1 MDRVYTC
8 LFLYIRKVKLF
19 LIQVNYKSVEKN
31 QNYLYNHLR
40 IGDTMN
46 YKEIGLFI
54 SKKRKELNMTQKE
67 LANKL
72 NVTDK
77 AVSKWERGLGCPDIS
92 ILEVLSNI
100 LGVSILELLKGR
112 NIQGEVIPV
121 LEADDYLKNTINYSQ
136 KSLNKKIV
144 DLLTIIII
152 GIASF
157 IVIININHIIYLN
170 KEYEYNF
177 SNNEILEDINKIKN
191 NINKIKNTNNIF
203 DNTDYK
209 NLNELLNSYYNKII
223 NNSILK
229 FNGIKKFKLR
239 DLNQLDNELPGFLEI
254 LSSYKILEKYDSK
267 QIEYEELLSILLASK
282 TFNLTFMYN
291 EPLLSYKYQFL
302 DSSDTFYTDKV
313 TPRIIEFKYRVKEFL
328 YLTNKIIEVGEY
340 YE

>member
-1 MDRVYTC
+1 
-8 LFLYIRKVKLF
+8 
-19 LIQVNYKSVEKN
+19 
-31 QNYLYNHLR
+31 
-40 IGDTMN
+40 MN

-72 NVTDK
+72 DVTDK

-112 NIQGEVIPV
+112 NIEGKVIPV
-121 LEADDYLKNTINYSQ
+121 VEADDYLKNTINYSK
-136 KSLNKKIV
+136 KSLNKKIL

-152 GIASF
+152 GITSF
-157 IVIININHIIYLN
+157 IVIININHIMYLN
-170 KEYEYNF
+170 KEYEYDF
-177 SNNEILEDINKIKN
+177 SNNEILEDINKIEN

-223 NNSILK
+223 SNSILK
-229 FNGIKKFKLR
+229 YNGIKKFKLK

-254 LSSYKILEKYDSK
+254 LSSYKILEKYDFK
-267 QIEYEELLSILLASK
+267 QKQYEELLSILLASK

-302 DSSDTFYTDKV
+302 DSNDIFYTDKV

>member
-1 MDRVYTC
+1 
-8 LFLYIRKVKLF
+8 
-19 LIQVNYKSVEKN
+19 
-31 QNYLYNHLR
+31 
-40 IGDTMN
+40 MN

-67 LANKL
+67 LSDKL

-112 NIQGEVIPV
+112 NIEGKVIPV
-121 LEADDYLKNTINYSQ
+121 VEADDYLKNTINYSK
-136 KSLNKKIV
+136 KSLNKKIL

-152 GIASF
+152 GITSF
-157 IVIININHIIYLN
+157 IVIININHIMYLN
-170 KEYEYNF
+170 KEYEYDF
-177 SNNEILEDINKIKN
+177 SNNEILEDINKIEN
-191 NINKIKNTNNIF
+191 NINTIKNTNNIF

-223 NNSILK
+223 SNSILK
-229 FNGIKKFKLR
+229 YNGIKKFKLK

-254 LSSYKILEKYDSK
+254 LSSYKILEKYDFK
-267 QIEYEELLSILLASK
+267 QKQYEELLSILLASK

-302 DSSDTFYTDKV
+302 DSNDIFYTDKV

>member
-1 MDRVYTC
+1 
-8 LFLYIRKVKLF
+8 
-19 LIQVNYKSVEKN
+19 
-31 QNYLYNHLR
+31 
-40 IGDTMN
+40 MN

-67 LANKL
+67 LADKL

-112 NIQGEVIPV
+112 NIEGEVIPV
-121 LEADDYLKNTINYSQ
+121 VEADDYLKNTINYSK
-136 KSLNKKIV
+136 KSLNKKIL

-152 GIASF
+152 GITSF

-170 KEYEYNF
+170 KEYEYDF
-177 SNNEILEDINKIKN
+177 SNNEILEDINKIEN
-191 NINKIKNTNNIF
+191 NINTIKNTNNIF

-229 FNGIKKFKLR
+229 YNGIKKFKLK

-254 LSSYKILEKYDSK
+254 LSSYKILEKYDFK
-267 QIEYEELLSILLASK
+267 QKQYEELLSILLASK

-302 DSSDTFYTDKV
+302 DSNDIFYTDKV

>member
-1 MDRVYTC
+1 
-8 LFLYIRKVKLF
+8 
-19 LIQVNYKSVEKN
+19 
-31 QNYLYNHLR
+31 
-40 IGDTMN
+40 MN

-67 LANKL
+67 LSDKL

-112 NIQGEVIPV
+112 NIEGKVIPV
-121 LEADDYLKNTINYSQ
+121 VEADDYLKNTINYSK
-136 KSLNKKIV
+136 KSLNKKIL

-152 GIASF
+152 GITSF
-157 IVIININHIIYLN
+157 IVIININHIMYLN
-170 KEYEYNF
+170 KEYEYDF
-177 SNNEILEDINKIKN
+177 SNNEILEDINKIEN

-229 FNGIKKFKLR
+229 YNGIKEFKLK

-254 LSSYKILEKYDSK
+254 LSSYKILEKYDFK
-267 QIEYEELLSILLASK
+267 QKQYEELLSILLASK

-302 DSSDTFYTDKV
+302 DSNDIFYTDKV

>member
-1 MDRVYTC
+1 
-8 LFLYIRKVKLF
+8 
-19 LIQVNYKSVEKN
+19 
-31 QNYLYNHLR
+31 
-40 IGDTMN
+40 MN

-100 LGVSILELLKGR
+100 LGVSILELLKGK
-112 NIQGEVIPV
+112 NIEGEVIPV
-121 LEADDYLKNTINYSQ
+121 LEADDYLKNTINYSK

-152 GIASF
+152 GITSF

-191 NINKIKNTNNIF
+191 NINKIKNTNSIF

>member
-1 MDRVYTC
+1 
-8 LFLYIRKVKLF
+8 
-19 LIQVNYKSVEKN
+19 
-31 QNYLYNHLR
+31 
-40 IGDTMN
+40 MN

-67 LANKL
+67 LSDKL

-112 NIQGEVIPV
+112 NIEGKVIPV
-121 LEADDYLKNTINYSQ
+121 VEADDYLKNTINYSK
-136 KSLNKKIV
+136 KSLNKKIL

-152 GIASF
+152 GITSF
-157 IVIININHIIYLN
+157 IVIININHIMYLN
-170 KEYEYNF
+170 KEYEYDF
-177 SNNEILEDINKIKN
+177 SNNEILEDINKIEN

-223 NNSILK
+223 SNSILK
-229 FNGIKKFKLR
+229 YNGIKKFKLK

-254 LSSYKILEKYDSK
+254 LSSYKILEKYDFK
-267 QIEYEELLSILLASK
+267 QKQYEELLSILLASK

-302 DSSDTFYTDKV
+302 DSNDIFYTDKV

>member
-1 MDRVYTC
+1 
-8 LFLYIRKVKLF
+8 
-19 LIQVNYKSVEKN
+19 
-31 QNYLYNHLR
+31 
-40 IGDTMN
+40 MN

-67 LANKL
+67 LADKL

-112 NIQGEVIPV
+112 NIEGEVIPV
-121 LEADDYLKNTINYSQ
+121 VEADDYLKNTINYSK
-136 KSLNKKIV
+136 KSLNKKIL
-144 DLLTIIII
+144 DLLTIIIV
-152 GIASF
+152 GITSF

-170 KEYEYNF
+170 KEYEYDF
-177 SNNEILEDINKIKN
+177 SNNEILEDINKIEN

-229 FNGIKKFKLR
+229 YNGIKKFKLK

-254 LSSYKILEKYDSK
+254 LSSYKILEKYDFK
-267 QIEYEELLSILLASK
+267 QKQYEELLSILLASK

-302 DSSDTFYTDKV
+302 DSNDIFYTDKV

>member
-1 MDRVYTC
+1 
-8 LFLYIRKVKLF
+8 
-19 LIQVNYKSVEKN
+19 
-31 QNYLYNHLR
+31 
-40 IGDTMN
+40 MN

-67 LANKL
+67 LADKL

-112 NIQGEVIPV
+112 NIEGEVIPV
-121 LEADDYLKNTINYSQ
+121 VEADDYLKNTINYSK
-136 KSLNKKIV
+136 KSLNKKIL
-144 DLLTIIII
+144 DLLTIIIV
-152 GIASF
+152 GITSF
-157 IVIININHIIYLN
+157 IVIININHIMYLN
-170 KEYEYNF
+170 KEYEYDF
-177 SNNEILEDINKIKN
+177 SNNEILEDINKIEN
-191 NINKIKNTNNIF
+191 NINTIKNTNNIF

-223 NNSILK
+223 SNSILK
-229 FNGIKKFKLR
+229 YNGIKKFKLK

-254 LSSYKILEKYDSK
+254 LSSYKILEKYDFK
-267 QIEYEELLSILLASK
+267 QKQYEELLSILLTSK

-302 DSSDTFYTDKV
+302 DSNDIFYTDKV

>member
-1 MDRVYTC
+1 M
-8 LFLYIRKVKLF
+8 
-19 LIQVNYKSVEKN
+19 S
-31 QNYLYNHLR
+31 
-40 IGDTMN
+40 

-67 LANKL
+67 LADKL

-112 NIQGEVIPV
+112 NIEGKVIPV
-121 LEADDYLKNTINYSQ
+121 VEADDYLKNTINYSK
-136 KSLNKKIV
+136 KSLNKKIL

-152 GIASF
+152 GITSF
-157 IVIININHIIYLN
+157 IVIININHIMYLN
-170 KEYEYNF
+170 KEYEYDF
-177 SNNEILEDINKIKN
+177 SNNEILEDINKIEN
-191 NINKIKNTNNIF
+191 NINTIKNTNNIF

-229 FNGIKKFKLR
+229 YNGIKKFKLK

-254 LSSYKILEKYDSK
+254 LSSYKILEKYDIK
-267 QIEYEELLSILLASK
+267 QKQYEELLSILLASK

-302 DSSDTFYTDKV
+302 DSNDIFYTDKV

>member
-1 MDRVYTC
+1 
-8 LFLYIRKVKLF
+8 
-19 LIQVNYKSVEKN
+19 
-31 QNYLYNHLR
+31 
-40 IGDTMN
+40 MN

-67 LANKL
+67 LADKL

-112 NIQGEVIPV
+112 NIEGKVIPV
-121 LEADDYLKNTINYSQ
+121 VEADDYLKNTINYSK
-136 KSLNKKIV
+136 KSLNKKIL

-152 GIASF
+152 GITSF
-157 IVIININHIIYLN
+157 IVIININHIMYLN
-170 KEYEYNF
+170 KEYEYDF
-177 SNNEILEDINKIKN
+177 SNNEILEDINKIEN
-191 NINKIKNTNNIF
+191 NINTIKNTNNIF

-229 FNGIKKFKLR
+229 YNGIKKFKLK

-254 LSSYKILEKYDSK
+254 LSSYKILEKYDFK
-267 QIEYEELLSILLASK
+267 QKQYEELLSILLASK

-302 DSSDTFYTDKV
+302 DSNDIFYTDKV

>member
-1 MDRVYTC
+1 
-8 LFLYIRKVKLF
+8 
-19 LIQVNYKSVEKN
+19 
-31 QNYLYNHLR
+31 
-40 IGDTMN
+40 MN

-67 LANKL
+67 LSDKL

-112 NIQGEVIPV
+112 NIEGKVIPV
-121 LEADDYLKNTINYSQ
+121 VEADDYLKNTINYSK
-136 KSLNKKIV
+136 KSLNKKIL

-152 GIASF
+152 GITSF
-157 IVIININHIIYLN
+157 IVIININHIMYLN
-170 KEYEYNF
+170 KEYEYDF
-177 SNNEILEDINKIKN
+177 SNNEILEDINKIEN
-191 NINKIKNTNNIF
+191 NINTIKNTNNIF
-203 DNTDYK
+203 YNTDYK

-223 NNSILK
+223 SNSILK
-229 FNGIKKFKLR
+229 YNGIKKFKLK

-254 LSSYKILEKYDSK
+254 LSSYKILEKYDFK
-267 QIEYEELLSILLASK
+267 QKQYEELLSILLASK

-302 DSSDTFYTDKV
+302 DSNDIFYTDKV

>member
-1 MDRVYTC
+1 
-8 LFLYIRKVKLF
+8 
-19 LIQVNYKSVEKN
+19 
-31 QNYLYNHLR
+31 
-40 IGDTMN
+40 MN

-67 LANKL
+67 LADKL

-112 NIQGEVIPV
+112 NIEGEVIPV
-121 LEADDYLKNTINYSQ
+121 VEADDYLKNTINYSK
-136 KSLNKKIV
+136 KSLNKKIL
-144 DLLTIIII
+144 DLLTIIIV
-152 GIASF
+152 GITSF
-157 IVIININHIIYLN
+157 IVIININHIMYLN
-170 KEYEYNF
+170 KEYEYDF
-177 SNNEILEDINKIKN
+177 SNNEILEDINKIEN
-191 NINKIKNTNNIF
+191 NINTIKNTNNIF

-229 FNGIKKFKLR
+229 YNGIKKFKLK

-254 LSSYKILEKYDSK
+254 LSSYKILEKYDFK
-267 QIEYEELLSILLASK
+267 QKQYEELLSILLASK

-302 DSSDTFYTDKV
+302 DSNDIFYTDKV

-328 YLTNKIIEVGEY
+328 YLTNKILEVGEY

>member
-1 MDRVYTC
+1 
-8 LFLYIRKVKLF
+8 
-19 LIQVNYKSVEKN
+19 
-31 QNYLYNHLR
+31 
-40 IGDTMN
+40 MN

-67 LANKL
+67 LADKL

-112 NIQGEVIPV
+112 NIEGEVIPV
-121 LEADDYLKNTINYSQ
+121 VEADDYLKNTINYSK
-136 KSLNKKIV
+136 KSLNKKIL
-144 DLLTIIII
+144 DLLTIIIV
-152 GIASF
+152 GITSF
-157 IVIININHIIYLN
+157 IVIININHIMYLN
-170 KEYEYNF
+170 KEYEYDF
-177 SNNEILEDINKIKN
+177 SNNEILEDINKIEN
-191 NINKIKNTNNIF
+191 NINTIKNTNNIF

-229 FNGIKKFKLR
+229 YNGIKKFKLK

-254 LSSYKILEKYDSK
+254 LSSYKILEKYDFK
-267 QIEYEELLSILLASK
+267 QKQYEELLSILLTSK

-302 DSSDTFYTDKV
+302 DSNDIFYTDKV

>member
-1 MDRVYTC
+1 
-8 LFLYIRKVKLF
+8 
-19 LIQVNYKSVEKN
+19 
-31 QNYLYNHLR
+31 
-40 IGDTMN
+40 MN

-67 LANKL
+67 LADKL

-112 NIQGEVIPV
+112 NIEGEVIPV
-121 LEADDYLKNTINYSQ
+121 VEADDYLKNTINYSK
-136 KSLNKKIV
+136 KSLNKKIL
-144 DLLTIIII
+144 DLLTIIIV
-152 GIASF
+152 GITSF

-170 KEYEYNF
+170 KEYEYDF
-177 SNNEILEDINKIKN
+177 SNNEILEDINKIEN
-191 NINKIKNTNNIF
+191 NINTIKNTNNIF

-229 FNGIKKFKLR
+229 YNGIKKFKLK

-254 LSSYKILEKYDSK
+254 LSSYKILEKYDFK
-267 QIEYEELLSILLASK
+267 QKQYEELLSILLASK

-302 DSSDTFYTDKV
+302 DSNDIFYTDKV

>member
-1 MDRVYTC
+1 
-8 LFLYIRKVKLF
+8 
-19 LIQVNYKSVEKN
+19 
-31 QNYLYNHLR
+31 
-40 IGDTMN
+40 MN

-67 LANKL
+67 LADKL

-112 NIQGEVIPV
+112 NIEGKVIPV
-121 LEADDYLKNTINYSQ
+121 VEADDYLKNTINYSK
-136 KSLNKKIV
+136 KSLNKKIL
-144 DLLTIIII
+144 DLLTIIIV
-152 GIASF
+152 GITSF
-157 IVIININHIIYLN
+157 IVIININHIMYLN
-170 KEYEYNF
+170 KEYEYDF
-177 SNNEILEDINKIKN
+177 SNNEILEDINKIEN
-191 NINKIKNTNNIF
+191 NINTIKNTNNIF

-223 NNSILK
+223 SNSILK
-229 FNGIKKFKLR
+229 YNGIKKFKLK

-254 LSSYKILEKYDSK
+254 LSSYKILEKYDFK
-267 QIEYEELLSILLASK
+267 QKQYEELLSILLTSK

-302 DSSDTFYTDKV
+302 DSNDIFYTDKV

>member
-1 MDRVYTC
+1 
-8 LFLYIRKVKLF
+8 
-19 LIQVNYKSVEKN
+19 
-31 QNYLYNHLR
+31 
-40 IGDTMN
+40 MN

-67 LANKL
+67 LADKL

-112 NIQGEVIPV
+112 NIEGEVIPV
-121 LEADDYLKNTINYSQ
+121 VEADDYLKNTINYSK
-136 KSLNKKIV
+136 KSLNKKIL
-144 DLLTIIII
+144 DLLTIIIV
-152 GIASF
+152 GITSF
-157 IVIININHIIYLN
+157 IVIININHIMYLN
-170 KEYEYNF
+170 KEYEYDF
-177 SNNEILEDINKIKN
+177 SNNEILEDINKIEN

-229 FNGIKKFKLR
+229 YNGIKKFKLK

-254 LSSYKILEKYDSK
+254 LSGYKILEKYDFK
-267 QIEYEELLSILLASK
+267 QKQYEELLSILLASK

-302 DSSDTFYTDKV
+302 DSNDIFYTDKV

>member
-1 MDRVYTC
+1 
-8 LFLYIRKVKLF
+8 
-19 LIQVNYKSVEKN
+19 
-31 QNYLYNHLR
+31 
-40 IGDTMN
+40 MN

-72 NVTDK
+72 DVTDK

-112 NIQGEVIPV
+112 NIEGKVIPV
-121 LEADDYLKNTINYSQ
+121 VEADDYLKNTINYSK
-136 KSLNKKIV
+136 KSLNKKIL
-144 DLLTIIII
+144 DLLTIIIV
-152 GIASF
+152 GITSF

-170 KEYEYNF
+170 KECEYDF
-177 SNNEILEDINKIKN
+177 SNNEILEDINKIEN
-191 NINKIKNTNNIF
+191 NINTIKNTNNIF

-229 FNGIKKFKLR
+229 YNGIKKFKLK

-254 LSSYKILEKYDSK
+254 LSSYKILEKYDFK
-267 QIEYEELLSILLASK
+267 QKQYEELLSILLASK

-302 DSSDTFYTDKV
+302 DSNDIFYTDKV

>member
-1 MDRVYTC
+1 
-8 LFLYIRKVKLF
+8 
-19 LIQVNYKSVEKN
+19 
-31 QNYLYNHLR
+31 
-40 IGDTMN
+40 MN

-72 NVTDK
+72 DVTDK

-112 NIQGEVIPV
+112 NIEGEVIPV
-121 LEADDYLKNTINYSQ
+121 VEADDYLKNTINYSK
-136 KSLNKKIV
+136 KSLNKKIL
-144 DLLTIIII
+144 DLLTIIIV
-152 GIASF
+152 GITSF

-170 KEYEYNF
+170 KEYEYDF
-177 SNNEILEDINKIKN
+177 SNNEILEDINKIEN
-191 NINKIKNTNNIF
+191 NINTIKNTNNIF

-229 FNGIKKFKLR
+229 YNGIKKFKLK

-254 LSSYKILEKYDSK
+254 LSSYKILEKYDFK
-267 QIEYEELLSILLASK
+267 QKQYEELLSILLTSK

-302 DSSDTFYTDKV
+302 DSNDIFYTDKV

>member
-1 MDRVYTC
+1 
-8 LFLYIRKVKLF
+8 
-19 LIQVNYKSVEKN
+19 
-31 QNYLYNHLR
+31 
-40 IGDTMN
+40 MN

-67 LANKL
+67 LADKL

-112 NIQGEVIPV
+112 NIEGKVIPV
-121 LEADDYLKNTINYSQ
+121 VEADDYLKNTINYSK
-136 KSLNKKIV
+136 KSLNKKIL

-152 GIASF
+152 GITSF

-177 SNNEILEDINKIKN
+177 SNNEILEDINKIEN

-223 NNSILK
+223 SNSILK
-229 FNGIKKFKLR
+229 YNGIKKFKLK

-254 LSSYKILEKYDSK
+254 LSSYKILEKYDFK
-267 QIEYEELLSILLASK
+267 QKQYEELLSILLTSK

-302 DSSDTFYTDKV
+302 DSNDIFYTDKV

-328 YLTNKIIEVGEY
+328 YLTNKILEVGEY

>member
-1 MDRVYTC
+1 
-8 LFLYIRKVKLF
+8 
-19 LIQVNYKSVEKN
+19 
-31 QNYLYNHLR
+31 
-40 IGDTMN
+40 MN

-67 LANKL
+67 LADKL

-112 NIQGEVIPV
+112 NIEGKVIPV
-121 LEADDYLKNTINYSQ
+121 VEADDYLKNTINYSK
-136 KSLNKKIV
+136 KSLNKKIL

-152 GIASF
+152 GITSF

-177 SNNEILEDINKIKN
+177 SNNEILEDINKIEN

-223 NNSILK
+223 SNSILK
-229 FNGIKKFKLR
+229 YNGIKKFKLK

-254 LSSYKILEKYDSK
+254 LSSYKILEKYDFK
-267 QIEYEELLSILLASK
+267 QKQYEELLSILLASK

-302 DSSDTFYTDKV
+302 DSNDIFYTDKV

>member
-1 MDRVYTC
+1 
-8 LFLYIRKVKLF
+8 
-19 LIQVNYKSVEKN
+19 
-31 QNYLYNHLR
+31 
-40 IGDTMN
+40 MN

-67 LANKL
+67 LADKL

-112 NIQGEVIPV
+112 NIEGKVIPV
-121 LEADDYLKNTINYSQ
+121 VEADDYLKNTINYSK
-136 KSLNKKIV
+136 KSLNKKIL

-152 GIASF
+152 GITSF
-157 IVIININHIIYLN
+157 IVIININHIMYLN
-170 KEYEYNF
+170 KEYEYDF
-177 SNNEILEDINKIKN
+177 SNNEILEDINKIEN

-223 NNSILK
+223 SNSILK
-229 FNGIKKFKLR
+229 YNGIKKFKLK

-254 LSSYKILEKYDSK
+254 LSSYKILEKYDFK
-267 QIEYEELLSILLASK
+267 QKQYEELLSILLASK

-302 DSSDTFYTDKV
+302 DSNDIFYTDKV

>member
-1 MDRVYTC
+1 
-8 LFLYIRKVKLF
+8 
-19 LIQVNYKSVEKN
+19 
-31 QNYLYNHLR
+31 
-40 IGDTMN
+40 MN

-67 LANKL
+67 LADKL

-112 NIQGEVIPV
+112 NIEGEVIPV
-121 LEADDYLKNTINYSQ
+121 LEADDYLKNTINYSK
-136 KSLNKKIV
+136 KSLNKKIT

-152 GIASF
+152 GITSF

-177 SNNEILEDINKIKN
+177 SNNEILEDINKIEN
-191 NINKIKNTNNIF
+191 NINKIKNTNSIF
-203 DNTDYK
+203 NNTDYK
-209 NLNELLNSYYNKII
+209 NLNKLLDSYYNKII

-229 FNGIKKFKLR
+229 CNGIKKFKLR

-254 LSSYKILEKYDSK
+254 LSSYKILEKYDFK
-267 QIEYEELLSILLASK
+267 QKEYEELLSILLASK

-302 DSSDTFYTDKV
+302 ESSNTFYNDKV

>member
-1 MDRVYTC
+1 
-8 LFLYIRKVKLF
+8 
-19 LIQVNYKSVEKN
+19 
-31 QNYLYNHLR
+31 
-40 IGDTMN
+40 MN

-67 LANKL
+67 LADKL

-112 NIQGEVIPV
+112 NIEGEVIPV
-121 LEADDYLKNTINYSQ
+121 VEADDYLKNTINYSK
-136 KSLNKKIV
+136 KSLNKKIL
-144 DLLTIIII
+144 DLLTIIIV
-152 GIASF
+152 GITSF

-170 KEYEYNF
+170 KEYEYDF
-177 SNNEILEDINKIKN
+177 SNNEILEDINKIQN
-191 NINKIKNTNNIF
+191 NINTIKNTNNIF

-229 FNGIKKFKLR
+229 YNGIKKFKLK

-254 LSSYKILEKYDSK
+254 LSSYKILEKYDFK
-267 QIEYEELLSILLASK
+267 QKQYEELLSILLASK

-302 DSSDTFYTDKV
+302 DSNDIFYTDKV

>member
-1 MDRVYTC
+1 
-8 LFLYIRKVKLF
+8 
-19 LIQVNYKSVEKN
+19 
-31 QNYLYNHLR
+31 
-40 IGDTMN
+40 MN

-67 LANKL
+67 LADKL

-112 NIQGEVIPV
+112 NIEGKVIPV
-121 LEADDYLKNTINYSQ
+121 VEADDYLKNTINYSK
-136 KSLNKKIV
+136 KSLNKKIL

-152 GIASF
+152 GITSF
-157 IVIININHIIYLN
+157 IVIININHIMYLN
-170 KEYEYNF
+170 KEYEYDF
-177 SNNEILEDINKIKN
+177 SNNEILEDINKIEN
-191 NINKIKNTNNIF
+191 NINTIKNTNNIF

-229 FNGIKKFKLR
+229 YNGIKKFKLK

-254 LSSYKILEKYDSK
+254 LSSYKILEKYDFK
-267 QIEYEELLSILLASK
+267 QKQYEELLSILLASK

-302 DSSDTFYTDKV
+302 DSNDIFYTDKV

-328 YLTNKIIEVGEY
+328 YLTNKILEVGEY

>member
-1 MDRVYTC
+1 
-8 LFLYIRKVKLF
+8 
-19 LIQVNYKSVEKN
+19 
-31 QNYLYNHLR
+31 
-40 IGDTMN
+40 MN

-67 LANKL
+67 LSDKL

-112 NIQGEVIPV
+112 NIEGKVIPV
-121 LEADDYLKNTINYSQ
+121 VEADDYLKNTINYSK
-136 KSLNKKIV
+136 KSLNKKIL

-152 GIASF
+152 GITSF
-157 IVIININHIIYLN
+157 IVIININHIMYLN
-170 KEYEYNF
+170 KEYEYDF
-177 SNNEILEDINKIKN
+177 SNNEILEDINKIEN
-191 NINKIKNTNNIF
+191 NINTIKNTNNIF

-223 NNSILK
+223 SNSILK
-229 FNGIKKFKLR
+229 YTGIKKFKLK
-239 DLNQLDNELPGFLEI
+239 DVNQLDNELPGFLEI
-254 LSSYKILEKYDSK
+254 LSSYKILEKYDFK
-267 QIEYEELLSILLASK
+267 QKQYEELLSILLASK

-302 DSSDTFYTDKV
+302 DSNDIFYTDKV

>member
-1 MDRVYTC
+1 
-8 LFLYIRKVKLF
+8 
-19 LIQVNYKSVEKN
+19 
-31 QNYLYNHLR
+31 
-40 IGDTMN
+40 MN

-67 LANKL
+67 LADKL

-100 LGVSILELLKGR
+100 LGVSMLELLKGR
-112 NIQGEVIPV
+112 NIEGKVIPV
-121 LEADDYLKNTINYSQ
+121 VEADDYLKNTINYSK
-136 KSLNKKIV
+136 KSLNKKIL
-144 DLLTIIII
+144 DLLTIIIV
-152 GIASF
+152 GITSF
-157 IVIININHIIYLN
+157 IVIININHIMYLN
-170 KEYEYNF
+170 KEYEYDF
-177 SNNEILEDINKIKN
+177 SNNEILEDINKIEN
-191 NINKIKNTNNIF
+191 NINTIKNTNNIF

-223 NNSILK
+223 SNSILK
-229 FNGIKKFKLR
+229 YNGIKKFKLK

-254 LSSYKILEKYDSK
+254 LSSYKILEKYDFK
-267 QIEYEELLSILLASK
+267 QKQYEELLSILLTSK

-302 DSSDTFYTDKV
+302 DSNDIFYTDKV

>member
-1 MDRVYTC
+1 
-8 LFLYIRKVKLF
+8 
-19 LIQVNYKSVEKN
+19 
-31 QNYLYNHLR
+31 
-40 IGDTMN
+40 MN

-72 NVTDK
+72 DVTDK

-112 NIQGEVIPV
+112 NIEGEVIPV
-121 LEADDYLKNTINYSQ
+121 VEADDYLKNTINYSK
-136 KSLNKKIV
+136 KSLNKKIL
-144 DLLTIIII
+144 DLLTIIIV
-152 GIASF
+152 GITSF
-157 IVIININHIIYLN
+157 IVIININHIMYLN
-170 KEYEYNF
+170 KEYEYDF
-177 SNNEILEDINKIKN
+177 SNNEILEDINKIEN
-191 NINKIKNTNNIF
+191 NINTIKNTNNIF

-223 NNSILK
+223 SNSILK
-229 FNGIKKFKLR
+229 YNGIKKFKLK

-254 LSSYKILEKYDSK
+254 LSSYKILEKYDFK
-267 QIEYEELLSILLASK
+267 QKQYEELLSILLTSK

-302 DSSDTFYTDKV
+302 DSNDIFYTDKV

>member
-1 MDRVYTC
+1 
-8 LFLYIRKVKLF
+8 
-19 LIQVNYKSVEKN
+19 
-31 QNYLYNHLR
+31 
-40 IGDTMN
+40 MN

-67 LANKL
+67 LADKL

-112 NIQGEVIPV
+112 NIEGKVIPV
-121 LEADDYLKNTINYSQ
+121 VEADDYLKNTINYSK
-136 KSLNKKIV
+136 KSLNKKIL

-152 GIASF
+152 GITSF

-177 SNNEILEDINKIKN
+177 SNNEILEDINKIEN

-223 NNSILK
+223 SNSILK
-229 FNGIKKFKLR
+229 YNGIKKFKLK

-254 LSSYKILEKYDSK
+254 LSSYKILEKYDFK
-267 QIEYEELLSILLASK
+267 QKQYEELLSILLTSK

-302 DSSDTFYTDKV
+302 DSNDIFYTDKV

>member
-1 MDRVYTC
+1 
-8 LFLYIRKVKLF
+8 
-19 LIQVNYKSVEKN
+19 
-31 QNYLYNHLR
+31 
-40 IGDTMN
+40 MN

-67 LANKL
+67 LSDKL

-112 NIQGEVIPV
+112 NIEGEVIPV
-121 LEADDYLKNTINYSQ
+121 VEADDYLKNTINYSK
-136 KSLNKKIV
+136 KSLNKKIL

-152 GIASF
+152 GITSF
-157 IVIININHIIYLN
+157 IVIININHIMYLN
-170 KEYEYNF
+170 KEYEYDF
-177 SNNEILEDINKIKN
+177 SNNEILEDINKIEN

-223 NNSILK
+223 SNSILK
-229 FNGIKKFKLR
+229 YNWIKKFKLK

-254 LSSYKILEKYDSK
+254 LSSYKILEKYDFK
-267 QIEYEELLSILLASK
+267 QKQYEELLSILLASK

-302 DSSDTFYTDKV
+302 DSNDIFYTDKV

>member
-1 MDRVYTC
+1 
-8 LFLYIRKVKLF
+8 
-19 LIQVNYKSVEKN
+19 
-31 QNYLYNHLR
+31 
-40 IGDTMN
+40 MN

-67 LANKL
+67 LADKL

-112 NIQGEVIPV
+112 NIEGKVIPV
-121 LEADDYLKNTINYSQ
+121 VEADDYLKNTINYSK
-136 KSLNKKIV
+136 KSLNKKIL
-144 DLLTIIII
+144 DLLTIIIV
-152 GIASF
+152 GITSF

-170 KEYEYNF
+170 KEYEYDF
-177 SNNEILEDINKIKN
+177 SNNEILEDINKIEN

-223 NNSILK
+223 SNSILK
-229 FNGIKKFKLR
+229 YNGIKKFKLK

-254 LSSYKILEKYDSK
+254 LSSYKILEKYDFK
-267 QIEYEELLSILLASK
+267 QKQYEELLSILLTSK

-302 DSSDTFYTDKV
+302 DSNDIFYTDKV

>member
-1 MDRVYTC
+1 
-8 LFLYIRKVKLF
+8 
-19 LIQVNYKSVEKN
+19 
-31 QNYLYNHLR
+31 
-40 IGDTMN
+40 MN

-72 NVTDK
+72 DVTDK

-92 ILEVLSNI
+92 ILEVLSNR

-112 NIQGEVIPV
+112 NIEGEVIPV
-121 LEADDYLKNTINYSQ
+121 VEADDYLKNTINYSK
-136 KSLNKKIV
+136 KSLNKKIL
-144 DLLTIIII
+144 DLLTIIIV
-152 GIASF
+152 GITSF

-170 KEYEYNF
+170 KEYEYDF
-177 SNNEILEDINKIKN
+177 SNNEILEDINKIEN
-191 NINKIKNTNNIF
+191 NINTIKNTNNIF

-229 FNGIKKFKLR
+229 YNGIKKFKLK

-254 LSSYKILEKYDSK
+254 LSSYKILEKYDFK
-267 QIEYEELLSILLASK
+267 QKQYEELLSILLTSK

-302 DSSDTFYTDKV
+302 DSNDIFYTDKV

>member
-1 MDRVYTC
+1 
-8 LFLYIRKVKLF
+8 
-19 LIQVNYKSVEKN
+19 
-31 QNYLYNHLR
+31 
-40 IGDTMN
+40 MN

-67 LANKL
+67 LADKL

-112 NIQGEVIPV
+112 NIEGKVIPV
-121 LEADDYLKNTINYSQ
+121 VEADDYLKNTINYSK
-136 KSLNKKIV
+136 KSLNKKIL

-152 GIASF
+152 GITSF
-157 IVIININHIIYLN
+157 IVIININHIMYLN
-170 KEYEYNF
+170 KEYEYDF
-177 SNNEILEDINKIKN
+177 SNNEILEDINKIEN
-191 NINKIKNTNNIF
+191 NINTIKNTNNIF

-223 NNSILK
+223 SNSILK
-229 FNGIKKFKLR
+229 YNGIKKFKLK

-254 LSSYKILEKYDSK
+254 LSSYKILEKYDFK
-267 QIEYEELLSILLASK
+267 QKQYEELLSILLTSK

-302 DSSDTFYTDKV
+302 DSNDIFYTDKV